1 MKLQKAPILHL
12 LKLETNPKDH
22 KKFVQSML
30 DSQFEKTAL
39 FVQSGHE
46 GEPGHKNYAIRCFK
60 NEEQY
65 QDFLDSTKYQEALK
79 AGNNVLTNQVDV
91 ELQPEFISI
100 KEGLDISGQNDYVIY
115 MTEIGVQLGK
125 GDEFANSVLKE
136 MKTAVE
142 KEEGITAMI
151 AGTVM
156 NQPNEWLSFE
166 VYKTEDAYKK
176 HLETKH
182 FKKYLEASKYCVES
196 KGLHLLKPDIIFDK
210 EELFYRP

>member
-22 KKFVQSML
+22 DNLIKNVLS
-30 DSQFEKTAL
+30 SHFEKNAL

-46 GEPGHKNYAIRCFK
+46 ANHKNYALKCFRDK
-60 NEEQY
+60 EHY
-65 QDFLDSTKYQEALK
+65 QTFLNSAEYQKALQDSE
-79 AGNNVLTNQVDV
+79 NVLTNHVDV

-100 KEGLDISGQNDYVIY
+100 KEESNISGPNDYVIY
-115 MTEIGVQLGK
+115 MTEIGAQLGK
-125 GDEFANSVLKE
+125 GDEFANGVLQE

-142 KEEGITAMI
+142 KEEGIIAMV
-151 AGTVM
+151 AGTVI

-182 FKKYLEASKYCVES
+182 FKRYLEATKYCVES
-196 KGLHLLKPDIIFDK
+196 KGLHLLKPDIIFNK
-210 EELFYRP
+210 EKLFYRP